1 MYIDNILKTTK
12 IINIINSGL
21 YQDKYDELVTHPDP
35 MIRYTLV
42 CNGFKPELFI
52 HDENT
57 MIRSEALKQRPDLQK
72 ESLQDIIDDPKKL
85 NFIEKVLS
93 KQTYID
99 IEILTKFVSN
109 YKKYKQISIYDTIS
123 KYQMYET
130 KLKAMQI
137 ELSSEDK
144 QMSPYELYKIGN
156 PGWAREFNSEAIQG
170 VLEMSEFL
178 DVDDEDFKRIFKPEI
193 EPKGGKIVIGQNI
206 KRNQNNDNNI

>member
-1 MYIDNILKTTK
+1 MSIDNILKITK
-12 IINIINSGL
+12 IVNIINSKL
-21 YQDKYDELVTHPDP
+21 YQDKYDKLVTHPDP

-42 CNGFKPELFI
+42 CNSFKPELFI

-57 MIRSEALKQRPDLQK
+57 MVRSEALKQKPDLQK

-109 YKKYKQISIYDTIS
+109 YKKYKQISIYDPIS
-123 KYQMYET
+123 RYEMYET
-130 KLKAMQI
+130 KLKAMQT
-137 ELSSEDK
+137 ELSLEEK

-156 PGWAREFNSEAIQG
+156 PGWARDFNSEAIQ
-170 VLEMSEFL
+170 VLLEMSEFL
-178 DVDDEDFKRIFKPEI
+178 DVDDEDFKRIFTPEI
-193 EPKGGKIVIGQNI
+193 EPKGGKIVIGQNV
-206 KRNQNNDNNI
+206 KRNQNNDNNF

>member
-1 MYIDNILKTTK
+1 MSINNILKTNK

-21 YQDKYDELVTHPDP
+21 YQNKYDQLVTHPDP

-57 MIRSEALKQRPDLQK
+57 MIRSEALKQRPDLQN

-109 YKKYKQISIYDTIS
+109 YKKYKQISIYDPIS
-123 KYQMYET
+123 RCEMYET
-130 KLKAMQI
+130 KLKAMQT
-137 ELSSEDK
+137 ELSLEEK

-156 PGWAREFNSEAIQG
+156 PGWARDFNSEAIQG

-178 DVDDEDFKRIFKPEI
+178 DVDDEDFKKIFKPEI
-193 EPKGGKIVIGQNI
+193 EPKGGKIVIGQNV
-206 KRNQNNDNNI
+206 KRNQNNDNNF